1 LGRKTASTI
10 SFDVVV
16 AAGEKKGERERERVR
31 ERVSERDNVAV
42 DFFCGVSGMLL
53 TSPTCEYI
61 FYIFEVSL
69 ILCRGALGPI
79 ASIISNKIRQAANRI
94 NCN

>member
-1 LGRKTASTI
+1 MLLSPPERKRA
-10 SFDVVV
+10 
-16 AAGEKKGERERERVR
+16 RVR
-31 ERVSERDNVAV
+31 EREGKREKDNVSV
-42 DFFCGVSGMLL
+42 DFFSGVSGMLL